1 MMGAI
6 KPALMHRIQSEL
18 RSRACSGA
26 SRTGM
31 GDTLGSPRVAPLLI
45 FVPFIF
51 ISRLFFHNFYGDLF
65 LLPWVTF
72 FLKKKQSLESDSAV
86 RARGTH
92 FMGPVPDQPGLWVG
106 YRWHAT
112 AATLYR

>member
-1 MMGAI
+1 MPCGLARPLDGSGTLQSWTVGGLQMACNGSYVTSTNFKEIMMGAI
-6 KPALMHRIQSEL
+6 KPALTHRIPSEL

-45 FVPFIF
+45 FVPLVF

-65 LLPWVTF
+65 LLP
-72 FLKKKQSLESDSAV
+72 
-86 RARGTH
+86 
-92 FMGPVPDQPGLWVG
+92 
-106 YRWHAT
+106 
-112 AATLYR
+112 